1 MPHRYTSSA
10 PDVITAIALDNKD
23 IGFIFANK
31 QDEEQSITDNP
42 QKRTA
47 SDIAS
52 TLLSRSATTRQKSAT
67 EKYANLDINR
77 ELHYREKEERNQD
90 TQLNERKSNIWS
102 SIKRKVSMTS
112 LASQTLSSVSTAT
125 KRTKKSSF
133 SSLQPEVEQPE
144 CENEGKRSTESAPEK
159 GTQTSGLSGLR
170 RAATVSGQ
178 PRKHPQRKRET
189 QDDSAIDSNGR
200 NLKKPPS
207 SLVLGFFDPDNG
219 IAIGK
224 YNIAHKST
232 FSKSEKTKKKKKEE
246 CDYFYEPNT
255 ALAIGKL
262 DDFGS
267 FPESP
272 LKSPL
277 SRSRTTKHKRLSKSN
292 DNIEDGLPVSDIAAN
307 LGQNVSKL
315 ATQKVLNVCAERGLI
330 TSKTYG
336 KQSVFVANQ
345 NDDNDDISPEEKE
358 ALIVDNDTLSKECKS
373 LNEQIGH
380 FNNEINAMKKLP
392 AFNELPAL
400 IEQQQKR
407 IIELDLYIN
416 ESKDLNNM
424 VSSEELA
431 KVDSEFIKW
440 KTLYRKRLRKY
451 KDVRDA
457 LCGDEATK
465 EDIMNLDQEL
475 GLEELDDDL
484 KDMLKF
490 M

>member
-1 MPHRYTSSA
+1 M
-10 PDVITAIALDNKD
+10 
-23 IGFIFANK
+23 
-31 QDEEQSITDNP
+31 
-42 QKRTA
+42 
-47 SDIAS
+47 
-52 TLLSRSATTRQKSAT
+52 LSRSATTKQKSAT

-77 ELHYREKEERNQD
+77 ELNYREKEERNQD
-90 TQLNERKSNIWS
+90 SQLNERKSNIWS

-292 DNIEDGLPVSDIAAN
+292 DNIEDGLPVCESQPKRYIRRR
-307 LGQNVSKL
+307 K
-315 ATQKVLNVCAERGLI
+315 TPKAETTENTSEKS
-330 TSKTYG
+330 TSKTNKGAKIRTKYIQM
-336 KQSVFVANQ
+336 KQSKPF
-345 NDDNDDISPEEKE
+345 
-358 ALIVDNDTLSKECKS
+358 IV
-373 LNEQIGH
+373 
-380 FNNEINAMKKLP
+380 
-392 AFNELPAL
+392 
-400 IEQQQKR
+400 
-407 IIELDLYIN
+407 
-416 ESKDLNNM
+416 
-424 VSSEELA
+424 LA
-431 KVDSEFIKW
+431 KISRVCTCRCN
-440 KTLYRKRLRKY
+440 KT
-451 KDVRDA
+451 
-457 LCGDEATK
+457 
-465 EDIMNLDQEL
+465 
-475 GLEELDDDL
+475 
-484 KDMLKF
+484 
-490 M
+490 